1 MLRSFQSTMIRQRL
15 KEILQHAFPGEEIV
29 VDYVPKG
36 KNGDYSTNLA
46 FRIAAQ
52 RKKNPYTVAQ
62 ELSKNI
68 QDPMISSVTA
78 EKPGF
83 INLSIDREYLL
94 NVFLK
99 EHAVVNIGNSQPV
112 LIEYVSVNPTGPISV
127 VNARAAVVGDALVK
141 IMKNTGYAS
150 AAEYYINDAGRQ
162 TQLLAES
169 VKQRMNQLRGKE
181 AQIPE
186 HGYHGE
192 YLLDVAQEAID
203 RNLETAHAVEGFAV
217 DYFIAQQKQ
226 TLKRFGIVFD
236 NWVRESDVRKTGL
249 VEHVLEILEKKNL
262 TYKEEGAIFFKATDF
277 GDDRD
282 RVIVT
287 SDGRH
292 TYLLPDIAYHLNKIK
307 RNYPHLIDIWGPDH
321 YGHIKG
327 LTGSI
332 MALGY
337 PDETLH
343 VLIVQEVKLKKA
355 GKYITMSKRA
365 GTVATLDDL
374 LDQVPKDVVRFF
386 LLMRSCSQHLDFDLD
401 LALRES
407 EDNPVYYVQYAHARI
422 KSILDFA
429 VEKGVVID
437 KEFNHTL
444 IKEKEEIA
452 LVKAILRFPEMLEDV
467 IRNLEPSY
475 VTYYLLDLAHAFH
488 YFYQKH
494 RVVSDDKEL
503 TRARLALIQKVAETL
518 KCGLELLGVSAP
530 EKM

>member
-1 MLRSFQSTMIRQRL
+1 MIRQSLRQ
-15 KEILQHAFPGEEIV
+15 ILQHIFPDEEIV
-29 VDYVPKG
+29 IDYVPKG
-36 KNGDYSTNLA
+36 KPGDYCTNLA
-46 FRIAAQ
+46 FRVAAK
-52 RKKNPYTVAQ
+52 RKEKPFAVAQ
-62 ELSKNI
+62 DLVKQI
-68 QDPMISSVTA
+68 QDPMIGTVIA

-83 INLSIDREYLL
+83 INISIAPEHLL
-94 NVFLK
+94 NVCFREDIIPPLGRG
-99 EHAVVNIGNSQPV
+99 ERILV
-112 LIEYVSVNPTGPISV
+112 EYVSVNPTGPISIA
-127 VNARAAVVGDALVK
+127 NARAAAVGDALVK
-141 IMKNTGYAS
+141 IMKKLGYRGV
-150 AAEYYINDAGRQ
+150 AEYYVNDTGRQ

-181 AQIPE
+181 ARIPE
-186 HGYHGE
+186 HGYRGE
-192 YLLDVAQEAID
+192 YLLNVAQEAID
-203 RNLETAHAVEGFAV
+203 RNLEAPHAIEEFAIN
-217 DYFIAQQKQ
+217 YFVTQQKE
-226 TLKRFGIVFD
+226 TLTRFGVAID

-249 VEHVLEILEKKNL
+249 VDYVLDTLEKKDL
-262 TYKEEGAIFFKATDF
+262 TFREAGAVFFKASNF

-307 RNYPHLIDIWGPDH
+307 RDYPRLIDIWGPDH

-327 LTGSI
+327 LTGGI

-337 PDETLH
+337 PEETLR

-355 GKYITMSKRA
+355 GTYITMSKRA
-365 GTVATLDDL
+365 GTVVTLDSL

-422 KSILDFA
+422 MSILDFA
-429 VEKGVVID
+429 AEQKVVVNKAFD
-437 KEFNHTL
+437 HTL

-467 IRNLEPSY
+467 VRNLEPSY

-494 RVVSDDKEL
+494 RVVSDDKGL
-503 TRARLALIQKVAETL
+503 TIARLALTKKVAETL

>member
-1 MLRSFQSTMIRQRL
+1 MIRQRL

-29 VDYVPKG
+29 IDYVPKG
-36 KNGDYSTNLA
+36 KKGDYFTNLA
-46 FRIAAQ
+46 FRMAAQ
-52 RKKNPYTVAQ
+52 RKKDPYTVAQ
-62 ELSKNI
+62 DLAKSI
-68 QDPMISSVTA
+68 QDVMVSSVTA

-94 NVFLK
+94 NVLFK
-99 EHAVVNIGNSQPV
+99 ERTMVNIGQGQPL
-112 LIEYVSVNPTGPISV
+112 LIEYVSVNPTGPISI
-127 VNARAAVVGDALVK
+127 VNARAAAVGDTLVK
-141 IMKNTGYAS
+141 IMKQVGFAS
-150 AAEYYINDAGRQ
+150 SAEYYINDAGKQ

-169 VKQRMNQLRGKE
+169 VRQRMNQLRGKE
-181 AQIPE
+181 AKIPE

-192 YLLDVAQEAID
+192 YLLDVARGTID
-203 RNLETAHAVEGFAV
+203 RNLEDMNVIENFAV
-217 DYFIAQQKQ
+217 GYFISHQKE
-226 TLKRFGIVFD
+226 TLERFGVVFD
-236 NWVRESDVRKTGL
+236 NWVRESDIRQTGL
-249 VEHVLEILEKKNL
+249 IDHVLATLKKKKL
-262 TYKEEGAIFFKATDF
+262 TYKEEGALFFKTTDF

-292 TYLLPDIAYHLNKIK
+292 TYLLPDIAYHLHKIK
-307 RNYPHLIDIWGPDH
+307 RDYPRLINIWGPDH

-327 LTGSI
+327 LIGGI
-332 MALGY
+332 RALGY
-337 PDETLH
+337 PEETLQ

-355 GKYITMSKRA
+355 GEYITMSKRA
-365 GTVATLDDL
+365 GTVATLDNL

-422 KSILDFA
+422 KSIVQFA
-429 VEKGVVID
+429 REKGWRAETD
-437 KEFNHTL
+437 FDYRC
-444 IKEKEEIA
+444 IKEDEEIA
-452 LVKAILRFPEMLEDV
+452 LAKTVLRFPEMMEDV
-467 IRNLEPSY
+467 TRNLEPSY

-503 TRARLALIQKVAETL
+503 TRARLALIGKVAETIQS
-518 KCGLELLGVSAP
+518 GLELIGVSAP